1 MYFSA
6 ILDTALANLKHNLLF
21 IAKLVNKR
29 IFLMIMKKKEVI
41 MTHQD
46 LHVHVMCLI
55 DLKGD

>member
-29 IFLMIMKKKEVI
+29 IFNDNEKKEVI